1 MRQAVIARMENGIT
15 DPQLDTVLKVLA
27 ALGKTLA
34 VVPIDNRV
42 SDNK

>member
-1 MRQAVIARMENGIT
+1 MLFFLNRAF
-15 DPQLDTVLKVLA
+15 DTIIPSEGEMKLA